1 MSVHYEWV
9 EGDHLELL
17 ERGALIGEGEVD
29 DELALCIGFD
39 SVAVVEGTV
48 ETLRKLTMDATVHE
62 AVRKRAEWGIERLS
76 QG

>member
-9 EGDHLELL
+9 EGDHLERL

-48 ETLRKLTMDATVHE
+48 ETLRKLAERILDLLDAE
-62 AVRKRAEWGIERLS
+62 AGAEAIRTGRS
-76 QG
+76 YG

>member
-1 MSVHYEWV
+1 
-9 EGDHLELL
+9 L

-48 ETLRKLTMDATVHE
+48 ETLRKLAERILDLLDAE
-62 AVRKRAEWGIERLS
+62 AGAEAIRTGRS
-76 QG
+76 YG

>member
-48 ETLRKLTMDATVHE
+48 ETLRKLAERILDLLDAE
-62 AVRKRAEWGIERLS
+62 AGAEAIRTGRS
-76 QG
+76 YG